1 MAHELWEL
9 QQKQSLPLP
18 AKKNNVFE
26 QNPGLV

>member
-18 AKKNNVFE
+18 AKNNVFE

>member
-9 QQKQSLPLP
+9 QKKQSITHTE
-18 AKKNNVFE
+18 KKNNVFE